1 MTVAPVIGLRLVDHV
16 ENVLDREGGR
26 VQCIRI
32 GQAARTG
39 RLTVVEVARGL
50 WLMLMMMLQHCSISV
65 SVFLSLCLTLAQ
77 FKSLESLTRGH
88 FKLK

>member
-1 MTVAPVIGLRLVDHV
+1 MAVAPVIGLRLVDHV
-16 ENVLDREGGR
+16 EYVLDREGGR
-26 VQCIRI
+26 VQGIRI

-50 WLMLMMMLQHCSISV
+50 WLMLMMMLQHCSISISV

-77 FKSLESLTRGH
+77 FKSLESLTRTGA
-88 FKLK
+88 L

>member
-1 MTVAPVIGLRLVDHV
+1 MTVAAVIGLRLVDHV

-26 VQCIRI
+26 VQGIRI

-50 WLMLMMMLQHCSISV
+50 WLMLMMMLQHRTSLPLSIS
-65 SVFLSLCLTLAQ
+65 LTLFGFGTIQ
-77 FKSLESLTRGH
+77 IT
-88 FKLK
+88 

>member
-1 MTVAPVIGLRLVDHV
+1 MTVAAVIGLRLVDHV

-26 VQCIRI
+26 VQGIRI

-50 WLMLMMMLQHCSISV
+50 RLMLMMMLQHNSISV
-65 SVFLSLCLTLAQ
+65 SLSLCLALAQ
-77 FKSLESLTRGH
+77 FKSLESLTRAGA
-88 FKLK
+88 L